1 MLRVSYSSQSEDEA
15 PSRRVELQ
23 PNRNL
28 SSKDKACSDSC
39 SPPSVSTISK
49 PPLPPSAGV
58 KLDSEPKTQ
67 RVKRLGQDSKVKK
80 QEKKDVNVA
89 EISKCVHKKDK
100 EEATVL
106 TLASCPKEIESGGE
120 DSWEDITTSGND
132 SACEELSPHNTDSM
146 LDITSTEVKSKMPE
160 NTGEMPQ
167 NTEMKSEMLQNIEP
181 KAEVLQN
188 TEAKTEKL
196 LNKEMKL
203 EMLQNSDFKSETLQ
217 NTEVKS
223 EKLLNEEMKSE
234 MLQNSDFKSETL
246 QNTEVKTEKLLNEEM
261 KSEMFQ
267 NAEPKSEVL
276 QNTEAK
282 TEKLLNTELKSE
294 MLKNTEPKSEELQN
308 TDVKPEV
315 LHNTKV
321 KVGILQNKEMK
332 PEILHIPEVKPDV
345 LQHTDVNSEV
355 PQNTEVSSEVLPT
368 VRSIPNNDLDDS
380 TEVTQIV
387 LNKNVPDTVMQ
398 DTEKR
403 CVSDG
408 STEYAE
414 LKDVSEICLEKS
426 HSDSLVE
433 TKAETVNE
441 AAELTEIENVSLITE
456 CKEEKLESE
465 IKIERE
471 ERCGQNEERGK
482 VDVIEI
488 LGSVTASSVH
498 EEKQGPV

>member
-203 EMLQNSDFKSETLQ
+203 
-217 NTEVKS
+217 
-223 EKLLNEEMKSE
+223 E

>member
-15 PSRRVELQ
+15 PSRKVELQ

-28 SSKDKACSDSC
+28 FSKDKACSDSC
-39 SPPSVSTISK
+39 SPPSISAVSK

-80 QEKKDVNVA
+80 REKKDVNVA
-89 EISKCVHKKDK
+89 EISKCVHEKD
-100 EEATVL
+100 EEAAIL
-106 TLASCPKEIESGGE
+106 TLACSPKEIESGGE

-132 SACEELSPHNTDSM
+132 SACEELSPHSNTDSI
-146 LDITSTEVKSKMPE
+146 LDITSTQVKSKMPE

-167 NTEMKSEMLQNIEP
+167 NTEMKSEVLQTSEPKSEVLQNTEAKTKKLLNKEMNSEMLQNAEL
-181 KAEVLQN
+181 KSEVLQN

-196 LNKEMKL
+196 LNKEMK
-203 EMLQNSDFKSETLQ
+203 
-217 NTEVKS
+217 
-223 EKLLNEEMKSE
+223 SE
-234 MLQNSDFKSETL
+234 MLQN
-246 QNTEVKTEKLLNEEM
+246 
-261 KSEMFQ
+261 
-267 NAEPKSEVL
+267 AELKSEVL

-282 TEKLLNTELKSE
+282 TEKLLNKEMKSE
-294 MLKNTEPKSEELQN
+294 MVQNTEPKSEVLQN

-315 LHNTKV
+315 LHNTEV
-321 KVGILQNKEMK
+321 NIGILQNKEMK
-332 PEILHIPEVKPDV
+332 PEMLHIPEVKPDV

-355 PQNTEVSSEVLPT
+355 LQNTEVRSEVLPT
-368 VRSIPNNDLDDS
+368 VRSIPNNALNDS
-380 TEVTQIV
+380 TEVMQIV
-387 LNKNVPDTVMQ
+387 LNKNVPDTIMQ
-398 DTEKR
+398 DMEKR

-414 LKDVSEICLEKS
+414 LRDVSEIFLEKS
-426 HSDSLVE
+426 HSDTLVQ
-433 TKAETVNE
+433 TKAETMNE
-441 AAELTEIENVSLITE
+441 TTELTEIENVSLITE
-456 CKEEKLESE
+456 CKEERLESE

-482 VDVIEI
+482 VDVTEI

-498 EEKQGPV
+498 EEKQGPL

>member
-15 PSRRVELQ
+15 PSRRVELR
-23 PNRNL
+23 PNRNS

-39 SPPSVSTISK
+39 SPPSIFAVSK

-80 QEKKDVNVA
+80 REKKDVDVA
-89 EISKCVHKKDK
+89 EISKCVHKKDE
-100 EEATVL
+100 EEAAVL
-106 TLASCPKEIESGGE
+106 TLACCPKEIESGGE

-132 SACEELSPHNTDSM
+132 SACEELSPHSNTDSI
-146 LDITSTEVKSKMPE
+146 LDITSTKVRSKMPE

-167 NTEMKSEMLQNIEP
+167 NTEMKSEMLQNTEP
-181 KAEVLQN
+181 KSAVLQN

-196 LNKEMKL
+196 LNKEI
-203 EMLQNSDFKSETLQ
+203 
-217 NTEVKS
+217 
-223 EKLLNEEMKSE
+223 KSE
-234 MLQNSDFKSETL
+234 MLQNSDFKSEAL
-246 QNTEVKTEKLLNEEM
+246 QNIEVKTEKLLNKEI
-261 KSEMFQ
+261 KSEMLQ

-276 QNTEAK
+276 QNIEAK
-282 TEKLLNTELKSE
+282 PEKLLNTE
-294 MLKNTEPKSEELQN
+294 PKSEVLQN

-315 LHNTKV
+315 LHNTEV
-321 KVGILQNKEMK
+321 KVGVLQNKEMK
-332 PEILHIPEVKPDV
+332 PEMLHIPEVKPDV
-345 LQHTDVNSEV
+345 LQHTVVNSEML
-355 PQNTEVSSEVLPT
+355 QNTEVRSEVLPT
-368 VRSIPNNDLDDS
+368 VRRIPNNDLDDS
-380 TEVTQIV
+380 TDITQIV
-387 LNKNVPDTVMQ
+387 LNENMSDTIMQ
-398 DTEKR
+398 GIEKR

-426 HSDSLVE
+426 HSDTLVQM
-433 TKAETVNE
+433 KAETVNE
-441 AAELTEIENVSLITE
+441 TTELMEIENVSLITE
-456 CKEEKLESE
+456 CKEERLESE

-482 VDVIEI
+482 VDVTDI
-488 LGSVTASSVH
+488 LGSVAASSVH